1 MSSDVNKTGSTC
13 ADPACADMRRQ
24 RDELLLAIRELSHS
38 QLIGRDLELGLR
50 AELVQARIDLIH
62 AEGRA
67 AHVADTIR
75 RSTTWRLGRIITMPL
90 GLGRR
95 LVGKVR

>member
-1 MSSDVNKTGSTC
+1 MSSDVNETGHAC
-13 ADPACADMRRQ
+13 QEPACADVRRQ
-24 RDELLLAIRELSHS
+24 RDELLLAVRELSHS

-67 AHVADTIR
+67 SHVADTIR
-75 RSTTWRLGRIITMPL
+75 RSTTWRIGRIITMPL
-90 GLGRR
+90 GFARR
-95 LVGKVR
+95 AIAKVR